1 MLGRLPLRLPS
12 FCQRGQRYAF
22 CSAPRYSSLRIIG
35 RKSTVY
41 STLAAHATVPTSIVG
56 SLCYTSVR
64 IKAMAPESQDMLS
77 THAQTE
83 VDVIVEGTPL
93 DGDR

>member
-1 MLGRLPLRLPS
+1 M
-12 FCQRGQRYAF
+12 
-22 CSAPRYSSLRIIG
+22 
-35 RKSTVY
+35 Y
-41 STLAAHATVPTSIVG
+41 STLAAHATGSTSIFG
-56 SLCYTSVR
+56 FLRYASVR